1 MKLGNSTVSSNGRQY
16 LQKKD
21 FLGLMHDSDYALLKP
36 NDIRKR
42 YTEFVMFNKARA
54 LLPSRKKKKAT
65 ATGKKERS

>member
-65 ATGKKERS
+65 GKKERS